1 MSMLYIHLFK
11 HLAKKTNQNS
21 KTHKK
26 YILKKNTLNELK
38 KILNEKS

>member
-11 HLAKKTNQNS
+11 HLTKKTKHNS

-26 YILKKNTLNELK
+26 YIIKKNTLNELK

>member
-1 MSMLYIHLFK
+1 MSMLYIRLFK
-11 HLAKKTNQNS
+11 HFTIKTKQKS